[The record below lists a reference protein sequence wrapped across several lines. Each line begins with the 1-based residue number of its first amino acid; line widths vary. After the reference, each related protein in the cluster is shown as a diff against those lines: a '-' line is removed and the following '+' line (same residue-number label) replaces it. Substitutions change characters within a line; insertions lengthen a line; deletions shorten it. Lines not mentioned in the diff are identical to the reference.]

1 MCARSCS
8 CGCCCCECWR
18 WRHRSPANVSRAA
31 QVSCALGPDGRSVRS
46 TAWGIWDGVAPAGGA
61 THSLAGAE
69 EVATLAA
76 LAHAL
81 RRCEAGAKV
90 LLVSRSD
97 AALRAL
103 DEGWRACAGELA
115 KLRAREHGLMLE
127 AVVRQR
133 ARVIGDYAKGIVVL
147 LFSPARGGA
156 VASSAYAAAIANGHL
171 LESPRAR
178 RAEAPVMRARRRS
191 AAVVRPWWFE
201 LGAKGSINHDFF
213 GIYTGADGAEPLLQ
227 IDGPRS
233 RSAPAARPAAVTPV
247 KGSSDGQP
255 QQSSADFSAF
265 SIARSRMQEKT
276 QLRRRSLRMPWFD
289 EDLRT
294 SMQKGA
300 APRMVRR
307 RSAVF
312 TVPMPPPGAGAG
324 PARTGPKTPPA

>member
-1 MCARSCS
+1 
-8 CGCCCCECWR
+8 
-18 WRHRSPANVSRAA
+18 
-31 QVSCALGPDGRSVRS
+31 
-46 TAWGIWDGVAPAGGA
+46 
-61 THSLAGAE
+61 
-69 EVATLAA
+69 
-76 LAHAL
+76 
-81 RRCEAGAKV
+81 
-90 LLVSRSD
+90 
-97 AALRAL
+97 
-103 DEGWRACAGELA
+103 
-115 KLRAREHGLMLE
+115 MLE

-255 QQSSADFSAF
+255 QSSADFSAF

-294 SMQKGA
+294 STQKGA
-300 APRMVRR
+300 APRMARR

-312 TVPMPPPGAGAG
+312 TVPMPPPGATGY
-324 PARTGPKTPPA
+324 PRARPKTPPA

>member
-1 MCARSCS
+1 M
-8 CGCCCCECWR
+8 
-18 WRHRSPANVSRAA
+18 
-31 QVSCALGPDGRSVRS
+31 GPDGRSVRS

-81 RRCEAGAKV
+81 RRCEAGARV

-115 KLRAREHGLMLE
+115 KLRSREHGLMLE

-133 ARVIGDYAKGIVVL
+133 ARVIGDYAKGVVVL

-191 AAVVRPWWFE
+191 AAGVRPWWFE
-201 LGAKGSINHDFF
+201 LGATGSINHDFL
-213 GIYTGADGAEPLLQ
+213 GIYASGDGAESLLQ

-247 KGSSDGQP
+247 KGGSSDGP
-255 QQSSADFSAF
+255 QSSADFSAF
-265 SIARSRMQEKT
+265 SIARSRMHEEK

-289 EDLRT
+289 EDLRN
-294 SMQKGA
+294 SAQKAA
-300 APRMVRR
+300 APRVMRR

-312 TVPMPPPGAGAG
+312 TVPMPPPGAAG
-324 PARTGPKTPPA
+324 PARTPENNAAGAMLALQ